1 MRSFSRGRGF
11 LQLDVCPRVGVARRE
26 VCWEHI
32 LPFRRR
38 DPRPYCVDEG
48 VSEHRNDGI
57 VIQRLPLDLLRET
70 LPFLLVVGGEVLL
83 EFAVEIA
90 DTEEVP
96 GLEAAAFE
104 HRVVPIG
111 PGSADTCG
119 IHDNL
124 DAWPFLEAAF

>member
-1 MRSFSRGRGF
+1 MRSFFRGRGF
-11 LQLDVCPRVGVARRE
+11 LQLDVFPRVGVARRE

-48 VSEHRNDGI
+48 VSEHRNEVI
-57 VIQRLPLDLLRET
+57 VLQDLPLDLLREI
-70 LPFLLVVGGEVLL
+70 LPFLLVVGDEVLL

-104 HRVVPIG
+104 HRVEPMG
-111 PGSADTCG
+111 PGPADTGG
-119 IHDNL
+119 INNDL
-124 DAWPFLEAAF
+124 